1 MKHSQITL
9 LIAALAQLTPQAQAQ
24 SVHFSVDWRSPSIG
38 LPDSGTGI
46 PITSGDILTAAA
58 GAPML
63 GPLLTPATSVPHA
76 LPGLGL
82 FSGCVGAPPGAPCPV
97 EVDAFSFGIDD
108 PIGMGGIGS
117 GALKWS
123 VDGFATGFSGT
134 VPNVVSEAP
143 VGDSAA
149 DVMLNMGS
157 VLFAPAPPA
166 GPLGHRGLVD
176 GNGLISGSGFTYP
189 GFGLIEPT
197 SGTFAPAETGDNM
210 DALDILPPGVGV
222 LPARYFS
229 LDSGWID
236 PLTGLPH
243 NITAPTHGFSG
254 SDVLFAFP
262 ASLPMLYAPAG
273 ALGLDIAGG
282 FDSDD
287 LDALML
293 WENGDGMYMPSH
305 QPFDW
310 IVGSSDMLLF
320 SVRRGSAVIGMPDS
334 IFGIPIEAG
343 DILTTPLDPTLGGL
357 SPFPGIFVAAELLG
371 LNTVRSGM
379 VMPFGDDLNALD
391 HFQAPFSDCNGNGVD
406 DMIEIAYGISPDL
419 NSNGV
424 LDGCEGY
431 VTCTP
436 YPNSTGVPTL
446 LTGTVT
452 GSPGSGLHLEATS
465 GPAGQFGYFLIGT
478 AVSPVGLPVGSGNL
492 CLASSIARY
501 NVAGSPMNSIGLFDA
516 AGVLQNLA
524 GTSTVGSGFDV
535 PSSIPGPIGGTLTAG
550 LPMHFQLWHR
560 DVGMTSNFSNS
571 ISY

>member
-1 MKHSQITL
+1 MKHTQITL

-38 LPDSGTGI
+38 LPDSGTGF

-58 GAPML
+58 GAPLL
-63 GPLLTPATSVPHA
+63 GPLLTPATSVPA
-76 LPGLGL
+76 TLPGLGL
-82 FSGCVGAPPGAPCPV
+82 FSGCTGVPAGAPCPV

-108 PIGMGGIGS
+108 RIGMGGIGS

-123 VDGFATGFSGT
+123 VDTFATGYSSTF
-134 VPNVVSEAP
+134 PNVVSEAP

-157 VLFAPAPPA
+157 ILLAPAPPA
-166 GPLGHRGLVD
+166 GPLGHRGLMD

-189 GFGLIEPT
+189 GSGLIEPT
-197 SGTFAPAETGDNM
+197 SGTFAPAESGDNL

-222 LPARYFS
+222 MPARYFS
-229 LDSGWID
+229 LDSGWVD

-243 NITAPTHGFSG
+243 NISAPTHGFSG

-262 ASLPMLYAPAG
+262 ASLPMVYAPAA
-273 ALGLDIAGG
+273 ALGLDMVGG

-287 LDALML
+287 LDALIL
-293 WENGDGMYMPSH
+293 WENGDGMYIPSH

-310 IVGSSDMLLF
+310 IAGSSDMLLF

-343 DILTTPLDPTLGGL
+343 DILTTPLDPMLGGL

-371 LNTVRSGM
+371 LNTVRSGTSL
-379 VMPFGDDLNALD
+379 PFGDELNALD
-391 HFQAPFSDCNGNGVD
+391 HFQAQFSDCNGNGID
-406 DMIEIAYGISPDL
+406 DMVEIAYGIFPDL
-419 NSNGV
+419 NSNGI
-424 LDGCEGY
+424 LDMCESY

-436 YPNSTGVPTL
+436 YPNSTGVPTV
-446 LTGTVT
+446 LTGAVT

-465 GPAGQFGYFLIGT
+465 GPPGQFGYVLIGT
-478 AVSPVGLPVGSGNL
+478 GVSPAGLPIASGNL
-492 CLASSIARY
+492 CLSGALARY
-501 NVAGSPMNSIGLFDA
+501 NLAGTTMNSIGLFDG

-535 PSSIPGPIGGTLTAG
+535 PSMIPSPIGGILMAG
-550 LPMHFQLWHR
+550 TPMHFQLWHR
-560 DVGMTSNFSNS
+560 DVGMTSNFSNTVF
-571 ISY
+571 Y